1 MFFYILMNK
10 NGVILKVIDFGV
22 WIVVFDVFFI
32 KNEFW
37 LFVLGF
43 FLVDEYLFK
52 DLYFG
57 VIIGWIVGWIVDGFF
72 ELVGKMY

>member
-72 ELVGKMY
+72 ELVGKKY